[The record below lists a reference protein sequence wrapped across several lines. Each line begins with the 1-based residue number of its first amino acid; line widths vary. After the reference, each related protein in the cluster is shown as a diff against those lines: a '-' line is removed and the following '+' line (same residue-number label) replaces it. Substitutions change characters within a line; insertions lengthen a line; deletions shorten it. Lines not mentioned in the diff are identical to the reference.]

1 MEHQKSILQT
11 NPKIGYLTHKEEID
25 TAVARVLDSGW
36 YILGSEVEA
45 FEKEFASYIGVS
57 HAVGVANGTDAL
69 EVALR
74 TCGIGPGDLVITVS
88 HTAVATIAAIELVG
102 ATPVLVDIDPI
113 TFTMDVS
120 CLEETIIE
128 ILNAISPPG
137 RLKAIIPVHLY
148 GHPADMSAIMA
159 LADRYQLYVIE
170 DCAQSHGA
178 TLEGHK
184 AGSWGHLAAFSFY
197 PTKNLGALGD
207 GGAVT
212 TNDEVLA
219 EKVLTLR
226 QYGWRQRFIS
236 DVPGMNTRLDP
247 MQAAIL
253 RVKLQYLDGDN
264 QQRRHIAERYNGLFT
279 NMPWKLPK
287 LQGNIEHVYHQY
299 VVRGENR
306 DDIRA
311 FLKQNA
317 IGTAIHYPAPVH
329 LQPAYRDRL
338 PIGRGGLERTE
349 KIGPEIFSLPMYPQ
363 LGDDGVQR
371 VGEAIALWYQQKGM
385 DK

>member
-1 MEHQKSILQT
+1 MEHQESILQT
-11 NPKIGYLTHKEEID
+11 NPKVGYLAHKAEID
-25 TAVARVLDSGW
+25 AAVARVLDSGW

-69 EVALR
+69 EIALR
-74 TCGIGPGDLVITVS
+74 ACGIGAGDLVITVS
-88 HTAVATIAAIELVG
+88 HTAVATVAAIELVG
-102 ATPVLVDIDPI
+102 VTPVLVDIDPI
-113 TFTMDVS
+113 TFTMDVN
-120 CLEETIIE
+120 CLEETVVE
-128 ILNAISPPG
+128 ILNSTSPPG

-148 GHPADMSAIMA
+148 GHPADMTAIMDI
-159 LADRYQLYVIE
+159 ADRYQLYVIE

-178 TLEGHK
+178 TIEGRK
-184 AGSWGHLAAFSFY
+184 TGCWGHLAAFSFY

-212 TNDEVLA
+212 TSDEVLA

-264 QQRRHIAERYNGLFT
+264 QQRQHIAEKYDGLLA
-279 NMPWKLPK
+279 NIPWKLPK
-287 LQGNIEHVYHQY
+287 LQGNIDHVYHQY

-306 DDIRA
+306 DDIRG
-311 FLKQNA
+311 FLKEKA
-317 IGTAIHYPAPVH
+317 IGTAIHYPSPVH

-338 PIGRGGLERTE
+338 PIGSGGLETTE
-349 KIGPEIFSLPMYPQ
+349 KIGKEIFSLPMYPQ
-363 LGDDGVQR
+363 LGDDGVR
-371 VGEAIALWYQQKGM
+371 RIGEAIALWYQQKGG

>member
-1 MEHQKSILQT
+1 
-11 NPKIGYLTHKEEID
+11 
-25 TAVARVLDSGW
+25 
-36 YILGSEVEA
+36 
-45 FEKEFASYIGVS
+45 
-57 HAVGVANGTDAL
+57 
-69 EVALR
+69 
-74 TCGIGPGDLVITVS
+74 
-88 HTAVATIAAIELVG
+88 
-102 ATPVLVDIDPI
+102 
-113 TFTMDVS
+113 
-120 CLEETIIE
+120 
-128 ILNAISPPG
+128 
-137 RLKAIIPVHLY
+137 
-148 GHPADMSAIMA
+148 
-159 LADRYQLYVIE
+159 
-170 DCAQSHGA
+170 
-178 TLEGHK
+178 
-184 AGSWGHLAAFSFY
+184 
-197 PTKNLGALGD
+197 
-207 GGAVT
+207 
-212 TNDEVLA
+212 
-219 EKVLTLR
+219 
-226 QYGWRQRFIS
+226 
-236 DVPGMNTRLDP
+236 MNTRLDP

-264 QQRRHIAERYNGLFT
+264 QQRRHIAEKYNGLFT